1 MSLSEI
7 KTVINDIIDDYNL
20 DIILLVAIVLFGIYT
35 FFIAPIIFVKTT
47 DAVIDGKL
55 VNVTSRASGQVAQV
69 YIMKDQEV
77 RKGDLLIEIDPKD
90 YEEELLKLETDLE
103 INKEKLRM
111 LTHAPLPEDLV
122 ANEGVGVNAG
132 VNEGV
137 NLEKKSNLQNSQID
151 QNISKDNNVGK
162 PPEYAK
168 NETNYT
174 NYSRTYI
181 PEDLAKK
188 NQERKKM
195 VLGDTLQNMSDI
207 NNTDQKTV
215 EIKIP
220 KPQIDKAKIDVSKDT
235 VESVQKEIKN
245 IESMEEEVKLRLS
258 STKIFAPQDGV
269 ISSVSVNVG
278 DVANPYDVVCSIIP
292 KHVWVIA
299 RVNPVDL
306 EKVKIGQFVQVSV
319 PNYKHRI
326 FKGTVVSVDKTN
338 KVYKVD
344 AADQVKTIDANGQIV
359 TGYEPAYQIKINFIE
374 DYTDFNLPPDTK
386 VTAKIKVKTFINQ
399 GF

>member
-1 MSLSEI
+1 MSISEI

-20 DIILLVAIVLFGIYT
+20 DIILLVGIILFGIYV
-35 FFIAPIIFVKTT
+35 FFILPIMYVKSTE
-47 DAVIDGKL
+47 AVLDGKL
-55 VNVTSRASGQVAQV
+55 INVTSRASGQISQV

-77 RKGDLLIEIDPKD
+77 KKGDLIMEIDPRD
-90 YEEELLKLETDLE
+90 YEQELIKLETDLE

-111 LTHAPLPEDLV
+111 LTHAPLPEDL
-122 ANEGVGVNAG
+122 GVGVNEG
-132 VNEGV
+132 DNEGV
-137 NLEKKSNLQNSQID
+137 NVEKNSNLQNSQLNE
-151 QNISKDNNVGK
+151 NIKKDNNVGK

-188 NQERKKM
+188 NQERKKI

-207 NNTDQKTV
+207 NVSEQKPV
-215 EIKIP
+215 EINIP
-220 KPQIDKAKIDVSKDT
+220 KPQIDKTKIDISKDT

-258 STKIFAPQDGV
+258 CTKVFAPQDGIV
-269 ISSVSVNVG
+269 SSVSVNVG
-278 DVANPYDVVCSIIP
+278 DVANPYDVLCSIIP

-306 EKVKIGQFVQVSV
+306 EKVKIGQYVQVEI

-344 AADQVKTIDANGQIV
+344 AADQITTIDASGQV
-359 TGYEPAYQIKINFIE
+359 VKDYEPAYQIKINFIE

>member
-1 MSLSEI
+1 MSVSEI

-35 FFIAPIIFVKTT
+35 FFLVPIMYVKSTE
-47 DAVIDGKL
+47 AVIDGKL
-55 VNVTSRASGQVAQV
+55 VNVTSRASGQIIQS

-77 RKGDLLIEIDPKD
+77 KKGDLLMEIDPRD
-90 YEEELLKLETDLE
+90 YEQELIKLETDLE

-111 LTHAPLPEDLV
+111 LTHAPLPEDL
-122 ANEGVGVNAG
+122 GVGVNEG
-132 VNEGV
+132 DNEGV
-137 NLEKKSNLQNSQID
+137 NVEKNSNLQNNQIN
-151 QNISKDNNVGK
+151 QDNNVGK

-188 NQERKKM
+188 NLERKKI

-207 NNTDQKTV
+207 NASEQKPV
-215 EIKIP
+215 EINIP
-220 KPQIDKAKIDVSKDT
+220 KPKIDKTKIDISKDT

-258 STKIFAPQDGV
+258 STKIFAPQDGI

-278 DVANPYDVVCSIIP
+278 DVVNPSDVLCSVIP

-299 RVNPVDL
+299 RVNPQQLD
-306 EKVKIGQFVQVSV
+306 KVKIGQYVQVYV
-319 PNYKHRI
+319 PNYKHRV
-326 FKGTVVSVDKTN
+326 FKGTVVSVDKTT

-344 AADQVKTIDANGQIV
+344 AADQVTTIDASGQV
-359 TGYEPAYQIKINFIE
+359 VKDYEPAYQIKINFIE
-374 DYTDFNLPPDTK
+374 DYTDFNLPPDTQ

-399 GF
+399 EF

>member
-1 MSLSEI
+1 MSISEI

-20 DIILLVAIVLFGIYT
+20 DIISLVAIILLGIYI
-35 FFIAPIIFVKTT
+35 FFIVPIMYVKST
-47 DAVIDGKL
+47 DAVLDGKL
-55 VNVTSRASGQVAQV
+55 VNVTSRASGQISQV

-77 RKGDLLIEIDPKD
+77 KKGDLLMEIDPKD
-90 YEEELLKLETDLE
+90 YEQELIKLETDLE

-111 LTHAPLPEDLV
+111 LTHAPLPEDL
-122 ANEGVGVNAG
+122 GVGVNEG
-132 VNEGV
+132 DNEGV
-137 NLEKKSNLQNSQID
+137 NVEKNSNLQNSQIN
-151 QNISKDNNVGK
+151 QNINKDNNVGK

-188 NQERKKM
+188 NQERKKI

-207 NNTDQKTV
+207 NASEQKPV
-215 EIKIP
+215 EINIP
-220 KPQIDKAKIDVSKDT
+220 KPQIDKTKIDISKDT

-258 STKIFAPQDGV
+258 CTKVFAPQDGLV
-269 ISSVSVNVG
+269 SSVSVNVG
-278 DVANPYDVVCSIIP
+278 DVANPYDVLCSIIP

-306 EKVKIGQFVQVSV
+306 EKVKIGQYVQVEI
-319 PNYKHRI
+319 PNYKHRV

-344 AADQVKTIDANGQIV
+344 AADQITTIDASGQVIKD
-359 TGYEPAYQIKINFIE
+359 YEPAYQIKINFIE

>member
-1 MSLSEI
+1 MSISEI

-20 DIILLVAIVLFGIYT
+20 DIILLVGIILLGIYL
-35 FFIAPIIFVKTT
+35 FFLVPIMYVKST
-47 DAVIDGKL
+47 DAVLDGKL
-55 VNVTSRASGQVAQV
+55 INVTSRASGQIAQV

-77 RKGDLLIEIDPKD
+77 RKGDLLMEIDPKD
-90 YEEELLKLETDLE
+90 YEEELIKLETDLE

-111 LTHAPLPEDLV
+111 LTHAPLPEDL
-122 ANEGVGVNAG
+122 GVGVNEG
-132 VNEGV
+132 DNEGV
-137 NLEKKSNLQNSQID
+137 NVEKNSSLQNNQIN
-151 QNISKDNNVGK
+151 QNINKDNNVGK

-188 NQERKKM
+188 NQERKKI

-207 NNTDQKTV
+207 NASDQKPV
-215 EIKIP
+215 EITIP
-220 KPQIDKAKIDVSKDT
+220 KPQIDKTKIDISKDT

-258 STKIFAPQDGV
+258 CTKIFAPQDGIV
-269 ISSVSVNVG
+269 SSVSVNVG
-278 DVANPYDVVCSIIP
+278 DVANPYDVLCSIIP

-306 EKVKIGQFVQVSV
+306 EKVKIGQYVQVEI
-319 PNYKHRI
+319 PNYKHRV

-344 AADQVKTIDANGQIV
+344 AADQITTIDASGQV
-359 TGYEPAYQIKINFIE
+359 VKDYAPAYQIKINFIE

-386 VTAKIKVKTFINQ
+386 VNAKIKVKTFINQ

>member
-1 MSLSEI
+1 MSVSEI

-35 FFIAPIIFVKTT
+35 FFLVPIMYVKSTE
-47 DAVIDGKL
+47 AVIDGKL
-55 VNVTSRASGQVAQV
+55 VNVTSRASGQIIQS

-77 RKGDLLIEIDPKD
+77 KKGDLLMEIDPRD
-90 YEEELLKLETDLE
+90 YEQELIKLETDLE

-111 LTHAPLPEDLV
+111 LTHAPLPEDLEGNQADGV
-122 ANEGVGVNAG
+122 NIGVGVN
-132 VNEGV
+132 EGAV
-137 NLEKKSNLQNSQID
+137 SNLQNNQIN
-151 QNISKDNNVGK
+151 QDNNVGK

-188 NQERKKM
+188 NLERKKI

-207 NNTDQKTV
+207 NASEQKPV
-215 EIKIP
+215 EINITKP
-220 KPQIDKAKIDVSKDT
+220 KIDKTKIDISKDT

-258 STKIFAPQDGV
+258 STKIFAPQDGI

-278 DVANPYDVVCSIIP
+278 DVVNPSDVLCSVIP

-299 RVNPVDL
+299 RVNPQQLD
-306 EKVKIGQFVQVSV
+306 KVKIGQYVQVVV

-326 FKGTVVSVDKTN
+326 FKGTVVSVDKTT

-344 AADQVKTIDANGQIV
+344 AADQVTTIDASGQV
-359 TGYEPAYQIKINFIE
+359 VKDYEPAYQIKINFIE
-374 DYTDFNLPPDTK
+374 DYTDFNLPPDTQ

-399 GF
+399 EF

>member
-1 MSLSEI
+1 MSISEI

-20 DIILLVAIVLFGIYT
+20 DIISLVAIILLGIYI
-35 FFIAPIIFVKTT
+35 FFIVPIMYVKST
-47 DAVIDGKL
+47 DAVLDGKL
-55 VNVTSRASGQVAQV
+55 INVTSRASGQVSQV

-77 RKGDLLIEIDPKD
+77 KKGDLIMEIDPKD
-90 YEEELLKLETDLE
+90 YEQELIKLETDLE

-111 LTHAPLPEDLV
+111 LTHAPLPEDL
-122 ANEGVGVNAG
+122 GVGVNEAE
-132 VNEGV
+132 NEGV
-137 NLEKKSNLQNSQID
+137 NIEKNSNLQNSQVNE
-151 QNISKDNNVGK
+151 NIKKDNNVGK

-188 NQERKKM
+188 NQERKKI

-207 NNTDQKTV
+207 NASEQKPV
-215 EIKIP
+215 EINIP
-220 KPQIDKAKIDVSKDT
+220 KPQIDKTKIDISKDT

-258 STKIFAPQDGV
+258 CTKVFAPQDGIV
-269 ISSVSVNVG
+269 SSVSVNVG
-278 DVANPYDVVCSIIP
+278 DVANPYDVLCSIIP

-306 EKVKIGQFVQVSV
+306 EKVKIGQYVQVEV
-319 PNYKHRI
+319 PNYKHRV

-344 AADQVKTIDANGQIV
+344 AADQITTIDASGQV
-359 TGYEPAYQIKINFIE
+359 VKDYQPAYQIKINFIE

>member
-1 MSLSEI
+1 MSISEI

-20 DIILLVAIVLFGIYT
+20 DIISLVAIILLGIYI
-35 FFIAPIIFVKTT
+35 FFIVPIMYVKST
-47 DAVIDGKL
+47 DAVLDGKL
-55 VNVTSRASGQVAQV
+55 INVTSRASGQVSQV

-77 RKGDLLIEIDPKD
+77 KKGDLIMEIDPKD
-90 YEEELLKLETDLE
+90 YEQELIKLETDLE

-111 LTHAPLPEDLV
+111 LTHAPLPEDFG
-122 ANEGVGVNAG
+122 AEGSEGDNEGGNV
-132 VNEGV
+132 
-137 NLEKKSNLQNSQID
+137 EKNSNLQNSQVNE
-151 QNISKDNNVGK
+151 NIKKDNNVGK

-188 NQERKKM
+188 NQERKKI

-207 NNTDQKTV
+207 NASEQKPV
-215 EIKIP
+215 EINIP
-220 KPQIDKAKIDVSKDT
+220 KPQIDKTKIDISKDT

-258 STKIFAPQDGV
+258 CTKVFAPQDGIV
-269 ISSVSVNVG
+269 SSVSVNVG
-278 DVANPYDVVCSIIP
+278 DVANPYDVLCSIIP

-306 EKVKIGQFVQVSV
+306 EKVKIGQYVQVEV
-319 PNYKHRI
+319 PNYKHRV

-344 AADQVKTIDANGQIV
+344 AADQITTIDASGQV
-359 TGYEPAYQIKINFIE
+359 VKDYQPAYQIKINFIE

>member
-1 MSLSEI
+1 MSEI

-20 DIILLVAIVLFGIYT
+20 DIILLVGIVLVGIYV
-35 FFIAPIIFVKTT
+35 FFIMPIMYVKSTE
-47 DAVIDGKL
+47 AVLDGKL
-55 VNVTSRASGQVAQV
+55 VNVTSRASGQISQV

-77 RKGDLLIEIDPKD
+77 KKGDLLMEIDPKD
-90 YEEELLKLETDLE
+90 YEEELIKLETDLE

-111 LTHAPLPEDLV
+111 LTHAPLPEDL
-122 ANEGVGVNAG
+122 G
-132 VNEGV
+132 VNEGNSEGV
-137 NLEKKSNLQNSQID
+137 NVEKNSNLQNGQINE
-151 QNISKDNNVGK
+151 NIKKDDNVGK

-188 NQERKKM
+188 NQARKKI

-207 NNTDQKTV
+207 NASEQKPI
-215 EIKIP
+215 EINIP
-220 KPQIDKAKIDVSKDT
+220 KPQIDKTKIDISKDT

-258 STKIFAPQDGV
+258 CTKIFAPQDGV
-269 ISSVSVNVG
+269 VSSVSVNVG
-278 DVANPYDVVCSIIP
+278 DVANPYDVLCSIIP

-306 EKVKIGQFVQVSV
+306 EKVKIGQYVQVEV
-319 PNYKHRI
+319 PNYKHRV

-344 AADQVKTIDANGQIV
+344 AADQVTTVDASGQVIQD
-359 TGYEPAYQIKINFIE
+359 YAPAYQIKINFIE

>member
-1 MSLSEI
+1 MSISEI

-20 DIILLVAIVLFGIYT
+20 DIILLVGIILVGIYV
-35 FFIAPIIFVKTT
+35 FFILPIMYVKSTE
-47 DAVIDGKL
+47 AVLDGKL
-55 VNVTSRASGQVAQV
+55 VNVTSRASGQISQV

-77 RKGDLLIEIDPKD
+77 KKGDLLMEIDPKD
-90 YEEELLKLETDLE
+90 YEQELIKLETDLE

-111 LTHAPLPEDLV
+111 LTHAPLPEDL
-122 ANEGVGVNAG
+122 GVGVNEG
-132 VNEGV
+132 DNEGV
-137 NLEKKSNLQNSQID
+137 NVEKNSNLQNSQIN
-151 QNISKDNNVGK
+151 QNINKDNNVGK

-188 NQERKKM
+188 NQERKKI

-207 NNTDQKTV
+207 NASEQKPV
-215 EIKIP
+215 EINIP
-220 KPQIDKAKIDVSKDT
+220 KPQIDKTKIDISKDT

-258 STKIFAPQDGV
+258 CTKVFAPQDGLV
-269 ISSVSVNVG
+269 SSVSVNVG
-278 DVANPYDVVCSIIP
+278 DVANPYDVLCSIIP

-306 EKVKIGQFVQVSV
+306 EKVKIGQYVQVEI
-319 PNYKHRI
+319 PNYKHRV

-344 AADQVKTIDANGQIV
+344 AADQITTIDASGQVIKD
-359 TGYEPAYQIKINFIE
+359 YEPAYQIKINFIE

>member
-1 MSLSEI
+1 MSISEI

-20 DIILLVAIVLFGIYT
+20 DIISLVAIILLGIYI
-35 FFIAPIIFVKTT
+35 FFIVPIMYVKST
-47 DAVIDGKL
+47 DAVLDGKL
-55 VNVTSRASGQVAQV
+55 VNVTSRASGQISQV

-77 RKGDLLIEIDPKD
+77 KKGDLIMEIDPKD
-90 YEEELLKLETDLE
+90 YEQELIKLETDLE

-111 LTHAPLPEDLV
+111 LTHAPLPEDL
-122 ANEGVGVNAG
+122 GVGVNEAE
-132 VNEGV
+132 NEGV
-137 NLEKKSNLQNSQID
+137 NVEKNSNLQNSQVNE
-151 QNISKDNNVGK
+151 NIKKDDNVGK

-188 NQERKKM
+188 NQERKKI

-207 NNTDQKTV
+207 NASEQKPI
-215 EIKIP
+215 EINIP
-220 KPQIDKAKIDVSKDT
+220 KPQIDKTKIDISKDT

-258 STKIFAPQDGV
+258 CTKVFAPQDGIV
-269 ISSVSVNVG
+269 SSVSVNVG
-278 DVANPYDVVCSIIP
+278 DVANPYDVLCSIIP

-306 EKVKIGQFVQVSV
+306 EKVKIGQYVQVEV
-319 PNYKHRI
+319 PNYKHRV

-344 AADQVKTIDANGQIV
+344 AADQITTIDASGQV
-359 TGYEPAYQIKINFIE
+359 VKDYQPAYQIKINFIE

>member
-1 MSLSEI
+1 MSEI

-20 DIILLVAIVLFGIYT
+20 DIILLVGIVLVGIYV
-35 FFIAPIIFVKTT
+35 FFIMPIMYVKSTE
-47 DAVIDGKL
+47 AVLDGKL
-55 VNVTSRASGQVAQV
+55 VNVTSRASGQISQV

-77 RKGDLLIEIDPKD
+77 KKGDLLMEIDPKD
-90 YEEELLKLETDLE
+90 YEEELIKLETDLE

-111 LTHAPLPEDLV
+111 LTHAPLPEDLAV
-122 ANEGVGVNAG
+122 NEGN
-132 VNEGV
+132 NEGV
-137 NLEKKSNLQNSQID
+137 NVEKNSNLQNGQINE
-151 QNISKDNNVGK
+151 NIKKDDNVGK

-188 NQERKKM
+188 NQARKKI

-207 NNTDQKTV
+207 NASEQKPI
-215 EIKIP
+215 EINIP
-220 KPQIDKAKIDVSKDT
+220 KPQIDKTKIDISKDT

-258 STKIFAPQDGV
+258 CTKIFAPQDGV
-269 ISSVSVNVG
+269 VSSVSVNVG
-278 DVANPYDVVCSIIP
+278 DVANPYDVLCSIIP

-306 EKVKIGQFVQVSV
+306 EKVKIGQYVQVEV
-319 PNYKHRI
+319 PNYKHRV

-344 AADQVKTIDANGQIV
+344 AADQVTTVDASGQVIQD
-359 TGYEPAYQIKINFIE
+359 YAPAYQIKINFIE

>member
-1 MSLSEI
+1 MSISEI

-20 DIILLVAIVLFGIYT
+20 DIILLVGIILFGIYL
-35 FFIAPIIFVKTT
+35 FFLVPIMYVKST
-47 DAVIDGKL
+47 DAVLDGKL
-55 VNVTSRASGQVAQV
+55 INVTSRASGQIAQV

-77 RKGDLLIEIDPKD
+77 RKGDLLMEIDPKD
-90 YEEELLKLETDLE
+90 YEEELIKLETDLE

-111 LTHAPLPEDLV
+111 LTHAPLPEDL
-122 ANEGVGVNAG
+122 GVGVNEG
-132 VNEGV
+132 DNEGV
-137 NLEKKSNLQNSQID
+137 NVEKNSSLQNNQIN
-151 QNISKDNNVGK
+151 QNINKDNNVGK

-188 NQERKKM
+188 NQERKKI

-207 NNTDQKTV
+207 NASDQKPV
-215 EIKIP
+215 EITIP
-220 KPQIDKAKIDVSKDT
+220 KPQIDKTKIDISKDT

-258 STKIFAPQDGV
+258 CTKIFAPQDGIV
-269 ISSVSVNVG
+269 SSVSVNVG
-278 DVANPYDVVCSIIP
+278 DVANPYDVLCSIIP

-306 EKVKIGQFVQVSV
+306 EKVKIGQYVQVEI
-319 PNYKHRI
+319 PNYKHRV

-344 AADQVKTIDANGQIV
+344 AADQITTIDASGQV
-359 TGYEPAYQIKINFIE
+359 VKDYAPAYQIKINFIE

-386 VTAKIKVKTFINQ
+386 VNAKIKVKTFINQ